1 MKIGFKLAIAIAG
14 ISLLVLGSVGIT
26 MLTQARAN
34 ILGSFYAEAMAT
46 SKEYAELFGGFLSQK
61 WHVAQTAAR
70 MLEQYGSMAPDSRRP
85 FINRALAGIVA
96 GNPDILGVWTM
107 WELDA
112 LEGNDALRV
121 GTAGANAAGRFV
133 PYWYRASGDVRM
145 RILDEFSLPGLHYP
159 AARMS
164 VPGAIRDPSFVNVA
178 GERLLVATIT
188 ATIHSGPR
196 VVGVVGVD
204 FSTERMQEMVMGF
217 FPFGDGITKVF
228 SNNGTVVGHHL
239 YPQNLGTSI
248 FDTERDMGGPYME
261 RLGRAV
267 ARGEDLSYRHFHPGF
282 QAWMN
287 MFITPIQIG
296 TAVTPWSLALVIP
309 RRTVMA
315 TMRTMEVTALI
326 LGIVM
331 VALVIPAAIFMSKS
345 LTKPVLTVMDA
356 FQDVAAMKDS
366 LKIGIFFMDR
376 NYAIQDNYSRYLE
389 ELLSG
394 TDLKGKR
401 FTDILAAS
409 IAPDKMDFIK
419 SYLDMVINR
428 AHDPETL
435 LEINPLNELQY
446 TDPAGV
452 KKIFHCEPISVELGN
467 GESITMVTIYDITSK
482 IELQEQLKKEE
493 KKRHG
498 EMRNLFELLHLDP
511 MAFESFRE
519 DVEQEFASI
528 DEIMSNESLS
538 SGEILEK
545 VYASIHAM
553 KTNALNLGLLNFGA
567 RVQELET
574 AISRLRDQR
583 DGVLFDDMLHLAI
596 EIERLAKEKDSFKQ
610 ILDRIQ
616 AFKIGNEKASGK
628 SDRGFLSEL
637 LSKIAEKA
645 AEDLHRK
652 VRFVAS
658 DVDPDA
664 VEKGPK
670 RAMKEVLMQ
679 LVRNSVVHGVEPPD
693 ERLANGKS
701 ETGTISL
708 SIKHSGDNIHVK
720 LTDDGRGLDFDR
732 IREKAMQLNLVKEDE
747 ADNRGRLLNAIFSLG
762 FSTVEGG
769 EGGQF
774 FRGVGLSLVR
784 DRVRDASGTIKLQT
798 EPGKGT
804 VFNIFFPAGLSTG
817 DVAEKAS

>member
-34 ILGSFYAEAMAT
+34 ILGAFYAEAMAT
-46 SKEYAELFGGFLSQK
+46 SKEYAELFGGLLSQK

-70 MLEQYGSMAPDSRRP
+70 MLEQYGSMTADSRRP
-85 FINRALAGIVA
+85 FINRALTGIVA
-96 GNPDILGVWTM
+96 GNPDVLGVWTM

-112 LEGNDALRV
+112 LEGNDALRM
-121 GTAGANAAGRFV
+121 GTEGAGTGGRFV
-133 PYWYRASGDVRM
+133 PYWYRAGGDVRL
-145 RILDEFSLPGLHYP
+145 RTLDEFSLPGLHYP

-164 VPGAIRDPSFVNVA
+164 VPGAIRDPSFVYVA

-315 TMRTMEVTALI
+315 TMRTMEITAI
-326 LGIVM
+326 VLGIVM

-366 LKIGIFFMDR
+366 LKIGIFFMDK
-376 NYAIQDNYSRYLE
+376 NYEIQDNYSRYLE
-389 ELLSG
+389 ELLSD
-394 TDLKGKR
+394 TNLKGKR
-401 FTDILAAS
+401 FTDILATS
-409 IAPDKMDFIK
+409 LAPDKVDFIK

-435 LEINPLNELQY
+435 REINPLDELYY
-446 TDPAGV
+446 TDATGT

-511 MAFESFRE
+511 LAFESFRE
-519 DVEQEFASI
+519 DVEQEFASM
-528 DEIMSNESLS
+528 DEIMSNGNLS
-538 SGEILEK
+538 SNEILEK
-545 VYASIHAM
+545 VYASVHAM

-574 AISRLRDQR
+574 EITKLRDMEGGAQ
-583 DGVLFDDMLHLAI
+583 FDDMLHLTI
-596 EIERLAKEKDSFKQ
+596 EVERLSKEKDSFKQ

-616 AFKIGNEKASGK
+616 AFKIGNEKPSK
-628 SDRGFLSEL
+628 SDRSFLSEL
-637 LSKIAEKA
+637 LSKIAEKTA
-645 AEDLHRK
+645 SDMNRK

-658 DVDPDA
+658 DVDPEA
-664 VEKGPK
+664 IEHGPK
-670 RAMKEVLMQ
+670 RAIKEVLMQ
-679 LVRNSVVHGVEPPD
+679 LVRNSVAHGLEPPS
-693 ERLANGKS
+693 ERLANGKN

-732 IREKAMQLNLVKEDE
+732 IREKAVRLNLVKEDE
-747 ADNRGRLLNAIFSLG
+747 ADNRGRLLNAIFALG
-762 FSTVEGG
+762 FSTADNG
-769 EGGQF
+769 EGDQS

-798 EPGKGT
+798 ESGKGT
-804 VFNIFFPAGLSTG
+804 VFNIFFPAGLM
-817 DVAEKAS
+817 EKAS